1 MMSLSAQELARAAR
15 RKSTKVVLSWS
26 GFFVQRRAKQCTRP
40 QMGNGYVEIASP
52 VPPEHLQAYAFSGDD
67 ERVRDERFKRVL
79 ERHSALLRE
88 LVFANEM
95 AAAIPSRTGDFAMAA
110 VWKKATAGP
119 PGAPQPPLS
128 AETKKLF

>member
-52 VPPEHLQAYAFSGDD
+52 VPLPVG
-67 ERVRDERFKRVL
+67 RRNNFKGG
-79 ERHSALLRE
+79 S
-88 LVFANEM
+88 
-95 AAAIPSRTGDFAMAA
+95 
-110 VWKKATAGP
+110 
-119 PGAPQPPLS
+119 QPPFFFVGLAVGLARRYDRCPPFGRLRRSRFAS
-128 AETKKLF
+128 ATTCGPVTRPLARSNRPLENR